1 MHDRQG
7 RLAGVLVIGAYAAL
21 LLGAAVAEIRR
32 DDLHRTAPSGAPTE
46 SVAEELA
53 AAWERSRTG
62 SFVVSGT
69 YERSSPVTGAS
80 LASEDVLAQ
89 RPPDRLHRQLG
100 GIEGRRD
107 DRLLLCPAAPAGDD
121 EVQPCRLGA
130 PSGRT
135 YAADVAQEVAGI
147 RSLTT
152 GPDPLYDVRA
162 GRDDGCYLL
171 ALRRPDPRAPFGI
184 DASFCFDP
192 ATGAPVSRR
201 VEHPGG
207 VVEVT
212 AATSI
217 RTEVTDAD
225 LEP

>member
-1 MHDRQG
+1 MRGRAG
-7 RLAGVLVIGAYAAL
+7 RLVGGLLVGAYAAL
-21 LLGAAVAEIRR
+21 LIAVTVAEIRR
-32 DDLHRTAPSGAPTE
+32 DDLPRMSDAPAPTA
-46 SVAEELA
+46 VPEELA
-53 AAWERSRTG
+53 AAWERSRSGT
-62 SFVVSGT
+62 FVVSGT

-107 DRLLLCPAAPAGDD
+107 DRLLLCPAPRTGDD
-121 EVQPCRLGA
+121 DVEPCRLGA
-130 PSGRT
+130 ASGRT
-135 YAADVAQEVAGI
+135 YAEDVALEVAGI

-152 GPDPLYDVRA
+152 GPDPLYVVRA
-162 GRDDGCYLL
+162 GRDAGCYLL
-171 ALRRPDPRAPFGI
+171 DLQRPDPRAPFGLE
-184 DASFCFDP
+184 ASFCFDP
-192 ATGAPVSRR
+192 STGAPSSSR

-212 AATSI
+212 VATSI
-217 RTEVTDAD
+217 RTDVTDAD

>member
-1 MHDRQG
+1 MRGRRG
-7 RLAGVLVIGAYAAL
+7 RLVGGLLVGAYAAL
-21 LLGAAVAEIRR
+21 LIAAAVAEIRR
-32 DDLHRTAPSGAPTE
+32 DDLPRVATVPTTGA
-46 SVAEELA
+46 VAEELA

-62 SFVVSGT
+62 TFVVSGT

-107 DRLLLCPAAPAGDD
+107 DRLLLCPAPPTGDD
-121 EVQPCRLGA
+121 DVEPCRLGEA
-130 PSGRT
+130 GGRT
-135 YAADVAQEVAGI
+135 YAEDVALEVAGI

-152 GPDPLYDVRA
+152 GPDPLYAVRA
-162 GRDDGCYLL
+162 GRDDGCFDLD
-171 ALRRPDPRAPFGI
+171 LRRPDPRAPFGI
-184 DASFCFDP
+184 EASFCFDP
-192 ATGAPVSRR
+192 ATGAPASSR

-212 AATSI
+212 VATSI
-217 RTEVTDAD
+217 RTDVTDAD